1 MPIDINPGGK
11 YGGVPLAGLKPG
23 MNLATVGG
31 GDLTGASF
39 DPSVKAYYDQAKTKP
54 VGADDRVL
62 GGSQVWI
69 ERLADG
75 GYTRSTRFM
84 AGDALDSNPAAG
96 GAVPEVIENPTGAP
110 IRVNANP
117 QNLQRAASM
126 GIRPRGGDGAPNQM
140 SQRSQM
146 QMQARMA
153 GTQPAPA
160 AQQMNGTPQQILAY
174 KQRMAQMGVQPS
186 GTTYGNSGG
195 YQPMPYGGFTP
206 GPRMIEP
213 LPYNPSMA
221 GVVPTPMNQPATVAL
236 NTMDYMPGFGPTNSG
251 APMQNMPSQLMDRER
266 VAAILARLGLAQRSG
281 MPYSTN
287 VGGMAR
293 FALGTTAQ
301 QAYQTAGMGSLWQ
314 PDSNNSHLNGMD
326 LPGRLAMLASYGT
339 PISPALAAS
348 TTGRIAPTLNM
359 GSAYTGARDAG
370 VLPSLQT
377 LGRQSKSET
386 ENFRGYAEGVA
397 GIPWSDLVDFLQK
410 PTQNLGKAQISR
422 AA

>member
-1 MPIDINPGGK
+1 
-11 YGGVPLAGLKPG
+11 
-23 MNLATVGG
+23 
-31 GDLTGASF
+31 
-39 DPSVKAYYDQAKTKP
+39 
-54 VGADDRVL
+54 
-62 GGSQVWI
+62 
-69 ERLADG
+69 
-75 GYTRSTRFM
+75 
-84 AGDALDSNPAAG
+84 
-96 GAVPEVIENPTGAP
+96 
-110 IRVNANP
+110 
-117 QNLQRAASM
+117 M
-126 GIRPRGGDGAPNQM
+126 GIRPRGGDGTANQM

-160 AQQMNGTPQQILAY
+160 AQQMNGTPEQILAY

-221 GVVPTPMNQPATVAL
+221 GVVPTPANSPASVAT
-236 NTMDYMPGFGPTNSG
+236 NYTSYQPGFGP
-251 APMQNMPSQLMDRER
+251 APANPSLQGVMDRER
-266 VAAILARLGLAQRSG
+266 AAAAMAKLGIAQRQAQAFEQLRPYAPTGPTSVNTLPFWHSANAG
-281 MPYSTN
+281 MPWFNAPGNTP
-287 VGGMAR
+287 R

-377 LGRQSKSET
+377 LGRQTKSES